1 MRQYDIMTSSTKRAT
16 ILVQRQNDAYMFMQ
30 STGTRALSRESP
42 INDNGFYYT
51 NLHRK
56 AMKVKIWQSI
66 SSKSIMENIIDKAIC
81 FWFNLYSQSVLL
93 YCSLCHGYPGSIC
106 I

>member
-30 STGTRALSRESP
+30 STGTRALSRESL

-51 NLHRK
+51 NLHR
-56 AMKVKIWQSI
+56 
-66 SSKSIMENIIDKAIC
+66 
-81 FWFNLYSQSVLL
+81 
-93 YCSLCHGYPGSIC
+93 
-106 I
+106 